1 MQTDLDSS
9 TFLFS
14 DRDEAIQNLL
24 YILPK
29 DMMQNE
35 KWIILALARGAVP
48 MADVISKAFGLEY
61 DLLIMGGIYAPNN
74 DECEIAKVSETEEIV
89 IHQNLVKSFGISLD
103 YIYGEAKRKY
113 EDNLINCQ
121 YTLRKSAPLLDVKN
135 RNVLLL
141 DEGCET
147 GLRTVCALKSVLA
160 LGAKKVSLATPVIAD
175 DLYHQLEMKLDEIFT
190 NHKIKDF
197 IEVDY
202 YYEDLVEIVDDEIK
216 EILEKSRN
224 YVPFKGEK

>member
-1 MQTDLDSS
+1 
-9 TFLFS
+9 
-14 DRDEAIQNLL
+14 
-24 YILPK
+24 
-29 DMMQNE
+29 MMQNE

-103 YIYGEAKRKY
+103 YIYGEAKRNY

-175 DLYHQLEMKLDEIFT
+175 DLYHQLEMRLDEIFT
-190 NHKIKDF
+190 THKMKDF

-202 YYEDLVEIVDDEIK
+202 YYETLEPLAGKVIRKNLEESAYYLPYMK
-216 EILEKSRN
+216 EKTSEL
-224 YVPFKGEK
+224 

>member
-1 MQTDLDSS
+1 
-9 TFLFS
+9 
-14 DRDEAIQNLL
+14 
-24 YILPK
+24 
-29 DMMQNE
+29 
-35 KWIILALARGAVP
+35 
-48 MADVISKAFGLEY
+48 MADVISKELGLEY

-89 IHQNLVKSFGISLD
+89 IHQNLVNSFGISLD
-103 YIYGEAKRKY
+103 YIYEEAKKKY
-113 EDNLINCQ
+113 EDNLITCK
-121 YTLRKSAPLLDVKN
+121 YTLRKSVPLLDVKD

-160 LGAKKVSLATPVIAD
+160 IGAKKVSLATPVIAD
-175 DLYHQLEMKLDEIFT
+175 DLYHQLEMRLDDIFT

-202 YYEDLVEIVDDEIK
+202 YYENLVDIENNEVQ